1 MLSFRS
7 TLRPILGSTFQPRFG
22 VQCTRQTRR
31 FFNSQKTEVP
41 TIYKPRRESWVNP
54 TMLLIGFMPFF
65 TFALG
70 TWQLQ
75 RLKWKVNL
83 IDELEEKLQLQP
95 LSLPPKINLSVI
107 PEFVYRKVALKGKWD
122 HAHSMLLMPRV
133 REGVHGAHVVTPL
146 VRENGSTVLIDRG
159 FVSNDFAFD
168 NDYQKEGGEV
178 EILGMLRTSQPRNS
192 FTPDNKPEEGK
203 WYWNDVETMA
213 EYAGGEQ
220 AGVQPVFVEQ
230 IFEGHAGEAGT
241 RLSKGI
247 PIGRAPTIDLRNAH
261 LSYVITWY
269 ALSGL
274 TAFMFARVLINKKR
288 TIGRKLPRFN

>member
-1 MLSFRS
+1 MVF
-7 TLRPILGSTFQPRFG
+7 
-22 VQCTRQTRR
+22 
-31 FFNSQKTEVP
+31 
-41 TIYKPRRESWVNP
+41 
-54 TMLLIGFMPFF
+54 IGIIPVF

-83 IDELEEKLQLQP
+83 IDELEEKLQLRP

-107 PEFVYRKVALKGKWD
+107 PEFVYRKVSLRGRWD
-122 HAHSMLLMPRV
+122 HAHTLVLAPRV
-133 REGVHGAHVVTPL
+133 RDGTHGAHVVTPL
-146 VRENGSTVLIDRG
+146 IRENGTTTED
-159 FVSNDFAFD
+159 
-168 NDYQKEGGEV
+168 GEV
-178 EILGMLRTSQPRNS
+178 EIIGMLRTSQPRNS
-192 FTPDNKPEEGK
+192 FTPENKPEEGK
-203 WYWNDVETMA
+203 WYWADVDAMA
-213 EYAGGEQ
+213 EYAGGKK
-220 AGVQPVFVEQ
+220 ADVQPVFVEQ

-274 TAFMFARVLINKKR
+274 TTFMFARVLIHKKR
-288 TIGRKLPRFN
+288 FNGRKLPRFT

>member
-1 MLSFRS
+1 MVF
-7 TLRPILGSTFQPRFG
+7 
-22 VQCTRQTRR
+22 
-31 FFNSQKTEVP
+31 
-41 TIYKPRRESWVNP
+41 
-54 TMLLIGFMPFF
+54 IGIIPVF

-95 LSLPPKINLSVI
+95 LFLPPKINLSVI
-107 PEFVYRKVALKGKWD
+107 PEFVYRKVSLKGKWD
-122 HAHSMLLMPRV
+122 HAHTLLLAPRV

-146 VRENGSTVLIDRG
+146 VRENGSTVLVDRG
-159 FVSNDFAFD
+159 FVSNDFVSTFQNED
-168 NDYQKEGGEV
+168 GEV
-178 EILGMLRTSQPRNS
+178 EIIGMLRTSQPRNS
-192 FTPDNKPEEGK
+192 FTPENKPEEGK
-203 WYWNDVETMA
+203 WYWTDVDAMT
-213 EYAGGEQ
+213 EYAGGKE

-269 ALSGL
+269 VVGGFDRFELIFKSGMLS
-274 TAFMFARVLINKKR
+274 RD
-288 TIGRKLPRFN
+288 

>member
-1 MLSFRS
+1 MFSFRS
-7 TLRPILGSTFQPRFG
+7 TLRLLPGTLREPRSIPRYGSRYRSLFFRAFQK
-22 VQCTRQTRR
+22 
-31 FFNSQKTEVP
+31 SDVP
-41 TIYKPRRESWVNP
+41 TVYKPRRESLITP
-54 TMLLIGFMPFF
+54 TMLLIGFIPVF

-95 LSLPPKINLSVI
+95 LSLPRRINLSAI
-107 PEFVYRKVALKGKWD
+107 PEFVYRKVSLRGKWD
-122 HAHSMLLMPRV
+122 HDHTLLLAPRV
-133 REGVHGAHVVTPL
+133 REGVHGVHVVTPL
-146 VRENGSTVLIDRG
+146 IRENGSTVLVDRG
-159 FVSNDFAFD
+159 FVSNDFVSTFQNED
-168 NDYQKEGGEV
+168 GEV
-178 EILGMLRTSQPRNS
+178 EITGMLRTSQPRNT
-192 FTPDNKPEEGK
+192 FTPDNRPDEGK
-203 WYWNDVETMA
+203 WYWTDVESMA
-213 EYAGGEQ
+213 EYVGGEK

-241 RLSKGI
+241 RLLKGI

-274 TAFMFARVLINKKR
+274 TAFMFARILIHKKR
-288 TIGRKLPRFN
+288 FTGRKLPRFN